1 MAAICFFSG
10 GRNQTQN
17 KKKFQMFG
25 VAIAFTTISELFKS
39 NVLPTISC
47 NLLFQ
52 RNTWWTVLLDSPIV
66 REEDIVDVQKAFG
79 PLLMVYFGN
88 DLMLNTL
95 KLDDFRYY

>member
-17 KKKFQMFG
+17 KLFFQIFG
-25 VAIAFTTISELFKS
+25 VAIAFTTMSDLFKS

-52 RNTWWTVLLDSPIV
+52 RNAWWIAQLDGPIDA
-66 REEDIVDVQKAFG
+66 EEKIIDVQKSFG
-79 PLLMVYFGN
+79 PCFWNGF
-88 DLMLNTL
+88 MLSTL